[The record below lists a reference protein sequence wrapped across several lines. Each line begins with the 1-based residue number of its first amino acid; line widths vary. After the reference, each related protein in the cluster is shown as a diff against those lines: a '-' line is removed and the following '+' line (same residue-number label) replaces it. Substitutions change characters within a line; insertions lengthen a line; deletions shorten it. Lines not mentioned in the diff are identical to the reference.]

1 MRFLYPKNAPPPF
14 FVHALDHH
22 TCSNHEE
29 GCLLKSLL
37 PVALALLLSGCSH
50 YSNAGPLCEPSPL
63 SGEDCKHRQP
73 VGNYLMDKYH
83 EWERYQ

>member
-1 MRFLYPKNAPPPF
+1 M
-14 FVHALDHH
+14 
-22 TCSNHEE
+22 
-29 GCLLKSLL
+29 KSLL

>member
-1 MRFLYPKNAPPPF
+1 MRLITTHF
-14 FVHALDHH
+14 H
-22 TCSNHEE
+22 HEE

-37 PVALALLLSGCSH
+37 LGLTLLLAGCSH
-50 YSNAGPLCEPSPL
+50 YSDAGPLCEPSPL
-63 SGEDCKHRQP
+63 SGEDCKKRQP